1 MDINIIFLAITL
13 SIDAL
18 GIGISY
24 GVRGI
29 NIPLFSKFIIS
40 IQTFLI
46 ITISLFL
53 GNIVFS
59 FFPTAIRN
67 YTGVIILIALGVFMI
82 IEAYLPKKEKTE
94 TVRTFSIKQAGI
106 TIKIIKSPPVCDFN
120 KSNKIEPFE
129 ALYLGLALSID
140 SFGVSFG
147 SGAFGVFSIFLPLF
161 AVFFQILFLS
171 IGISSGRKISNIS
184 KLSENIWITV
194 SGCILIFMGILKLI

>member
-53 GNIVFS
+53 GNVVFS
-59 FFPTAIRN
+59 FFPTTIRN

-184 KLSENIWITV
+184 KLSENTWITV

>member
-59 FFPTAIRN
+59 FFPTVIRN

>member
-53 GNIVFS
+53 GNVVFS
-59 FFPTAIRN
+59 FFPTTIRN

-184 KLSENIWITV
+184 KLSENTWITV
-194 SGCILIFMGILKLI
+194 SGCILIFIGILKLI

>member
-59 FFPTAIRN
+59 FFPSAIRN

-184 KLSENIWITV
+184 KLSENIWITI

>member
-184 KLSENIWITV
+184 KLSENTWITV

>member
-53 GNIVFS
+53 GNVVFS

-184 KLSENIWITV
+184 KLSENTWITV

>member
-53 GNIVFS
+53 GNVVFS

-67 YTGVIILIALGVFMI
+67 YTGVIILIVLGAFMI

>member
-67 YTGVIILIALGVFMI
+67 YTGVIILIALGIFMI

>member
-29 NIPLFSKFIIS
+29 NIPIFSKLIIS

-59 FFPTAIRN
+59 FFPIVIRN
-67 YTGVIILIALGVFMI
+67 YTGVIILIALGLFMI
-82 IEAYLPKKEKTE
+82 TEAYLPKKEKTE

-171 IGISSGRKISNIS
+171 IGISSGKKISSIS

>member
-53 GNIVFS
+53 GNVVFS
-59 FFPTAIRN
+59 FFPTTIRN
-67 YTGVIILIALGVFMI
+67 YTGVIILIALGIFMI

-184 KLSENIWITV
+184 KLSENTWITV

>member
-53 GNIVFS
+53 GNVVFS

-67 YTGVIILIALGVFMI
+67 YTGVIILIALGIFMI

-184 KLSENIWITV
+184 KLSENTWITV

>member
-53 GNIVFS
+53 GNVVFS